1 MSITSAIWL
10 GTVQGLTEFLPVSSS
25 GHLAIAQHFM
35 TGFEQPGL
43 LFDIVLHL
51 GTLGA
56 VLLYFRQDLVFLAT
70 GLKPASTGSDARRLI
85 GLLALSTVPIV
96 IMALL
101 FKDRVEQAFEQLW
114 LIGASLCVTGGWLLL
129 TSRVASGKRQLRD
142 VTMRDALIVG
152 LCQSAALL
160 PGISRSGTTIGAG
173 LMRGLEHGA
182 AARFSFLLSIPAIV
196 GATVLN
202 LKDVASIASDALVS
216 YFVGFSTA
224 FVIGYMA
231 IGIVIRFLEK
241 QNFHL
246 FGYYCL
252 ASGGAVLGYVTLGNS

>member
-1 MSITSAIWL
+1 M
-10 GTVQGLTEFLPVSSS
+10 
-25 GHLAIAQHFM
+25 
-35 TGFEQPGL
+35 
-43 LFDIVLHL
+43 
-51 GTLGA
+51 
-56 VLLYFRQDLVFLAT
+56 
-70 GLKPASTGSDARRLI
+70 
-85 GLLALSTVPIV
+85 
-96 IMALL
+96 
-101 FKDRVEQAFEQLW
+101 
-114 LIGASLCVTGGWLLL
+114 
-129 TSRVASGKRQLRD
+129 
-142 VTMRDALIVG
+142 
-152 LCQSAALL
+152 
-160 PGISRSGTTIGAG
+160 
-173 LMRGLEHGA
+173 EHGA